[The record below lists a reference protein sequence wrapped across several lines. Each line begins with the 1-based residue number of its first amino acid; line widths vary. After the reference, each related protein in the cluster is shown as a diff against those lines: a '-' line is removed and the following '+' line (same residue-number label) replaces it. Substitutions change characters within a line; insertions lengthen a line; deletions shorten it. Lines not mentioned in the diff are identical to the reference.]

1 MSDLILLNANIITMT
16 VPRKREHALA
26 VKDKRIVKVG
36 SNRAVE
42 ELRKPET
49 KVIDLAGQTVL
60 PGFIDSHLHSTLTGL
75 SFHSARL
82 ETAPDVKEVLD
93 RIREKA
99 EKTPPGKWVLGMGCV
114 PWALKEGRFPT
125 MAELDSVC
133 SDHPVFICAVTFHS
147 SAVNTLGFKLIEID
161 QNMQGV
167 EKDSVGRPTGSFLS
181 DDSHFFASTKALGS
195 LSDKELADLF
205 HGVAEFAIARG
216 VTTMHCLDG
225 QFVADDRD
233 VYVLH
238 DIQDKLPVHTLIM
251 FQTNDVKKALDLELP
266 RIGGCLTLDG
276 AGFEHTALFYEPYT
290 DRPDLYGQLYI
301 PEETIDSFVTEA
313 HQAGLQIG
321 MHAIGDKAVDILV
334 KAYQRAQDKHPRIDA
349 RHRVEHFI
357 SPTDWAIGTAA
368 DMGLALPMQP
378 VFPFLWDTP
387 QQSEY
392 VRLLGPERANRLEP
406 FVELQ
411 NRGLIIS
418 GGSDS
423 PVTDINPLL
432 GIHAGVN
439 MPNPVR
445 RVSVEEALRM
455 FTINGAWVGKEEA
468 EKGTIEVGKL
478 ADLVVL
484 DRDPYREPE
493 HIKDFKVN
501 MTIVAGRVVYSG

>member
-1 MSDLILLNANIITMT
+1 MADLIVLNANVIPMT
-16 VPRKREHALA
+16 VPRKRERALA
-26 VKDKRIVKVG
+26 VKDGRIVRVG
-36 SNRAVE
+36 SNRAVA
-42 ELRKPET
+42 ELRRPET

-60 PGFIDSHLHSTLTGL
+60 PGFIDSHLHATLTGL
-75 SFHSARL
+75 SLNAARL
-82 ETAPDVKEVLD
+82 ETAPDVHEVLD
-93 RIREKA
+93 RIRAKA
-99 EKTPPGKWVLGMGCV
+99 QKTPAGKWVLGMGCV

-125 MAELDSVC
+125 MAELDGVC
-133 SDHPVFICAVTFHS
+133 PSHPVFICAVTFHS
-147 SAVNTLGFKLIEID
+147 SAVNTRGFELIGID
-161 QNMQGV
+161 PNMHGV
-167 EKDSVGRPTGSFLS
+167 EKDSAGRPTGSFLS

-195 LSDKELADLF
+195 LSDEELAELF
-205 HGVAEFAIARG
+205 HQVADFAVARG

-238 DIQDKLPVHTLIM
+238 KIRNSLPLHTLIM
-251 FQTNDVKKALDLELP
+251 FQTNDVKKALDLGLP
-266 RIGGCLTLDG
+266 RIGGCLTIDG

-301 PEETIDSFVTEA
+301 PEPALESFVTQA

-334 KAYQRAQDKHPRIDA
+334 KAYQKAQARYPREDA

-357 SPTDWAIGTAA
+357 TPTDWAMDTAA

-387 QQSEY
+387 QHSEY

-411 NRGLIIS
+411 KRGLIIS

-468 EKGTIEVGKL
+468 DKGTIEVGKL

-484 DRDPYREPE
+484 DGDPYREPQR
-493 HIKDFKVN
+493 IKDFSVK
-501 MTIVAGRVVYSG
+501 MTIVAGSVAYRG